1 MATES
6 LEQRLCGVW
15 RVVRKHRNIIMRG
28 FRIRTCS
35 QGGWPPGRAP
45 GQLPPSMPP
54 ASPNRP
60 RSPPLP
66 GSHPLDDGIALEQSP
81 VEPAHP
87 DAVHAPPAAVVAAVV
102 RGCGLTTA
110 RCSIRWS
117 WSPCRTAWPYFPLGS
132 SRPRCRSRTPP
143 PSIRVCGREVES
155 GRVMACPGCG
165 QVKLP
170 KPPTEASA
178 W

>member
-1 MATES
+1 MA
-6 LEQRLCGVW
+6 CGVW

-102 RGCGLTTA
+102 RGCGLTPLA
-110 RCSIRWS
+110 VPSGGPGLRVEPHGPI
-117 WSPCRTAWPYFPLGS
+117 SPWAAPALDA
-132 SRPRCRSRTPP
+132 
-143 PSIRVCGREVES
+143 GREPRRRQFECAAAKSKAGVLWLVQAAD
-155 GRVMACPGCG
+155 R
-165 QVKLP
+165 
-170 KPPTEASA
+170 
-178 W
+178 

>member
-1 MATES
+1 MMT
-6 LEQRLCGVW
+6 
-15 RVVRKHRNIIMRG
+15 
-28 FRIRTCS
+28 
-35 QGGWPPGRAP
+35 
-45 GQLPPSMPP
+45 
-54 ASPNRP
+54 
-60 RSPPLP
+60 PLP
-66 GSHPLDDGIALEQSP
+66 HVPDECVRIDDYWGGALAE
-81 VEPAHP
+81 
-87 DAVHAPPAAVVAAVV
+87 
-102 RGCGLTTA
+102 
-110 RCSIRWS
+110 
-117 WSPCRTAWPYFPLGS
+117 PLGS